1 MTYFQEK
8 LYGNVNGPF
17 ADRLQNKAARRALV
31 LATLFGAAW
40 VGVAFS
46 NLEDGFWW
54 VVAAAIVFESSILL
68 LIFSLRGIFELKDDL
83 LDEYQISVRNNA
95 YKASY
100 GLVLVFLL
108 VVATIAAGMEL
119 PRYSVFGI
127 AVFAFLVS
135 ALAPRLISAW
145 NLEDDRGQQ

>member
-1 MTYFQEK
+1 MTYFQER

-17 ADRLQNKAARRALV
+17 ADRLQSRAARRTLV
-31 LATLFGAAW
+31 LATLLGAAC

-68 LIFSLRGIFELKDDL
+68 LILSLRGIFELKDGL

-95 YKASY
+95 YKNSY
-100 GLVLVFLL
+100 GLVLVFLVL
-108 VVATIAAGMEL
+108 LATIAAGMDL
-119 PRYSVFGI
+119 PRHSVFGV

-135 ALAPRLISAW
+135 ALAPRLMSAW
-145 NLEDDRGQQ
+145 NLEDDRGQ

>member
-1 MTYFQEK
+1 MAYFQER
-8 LYGNVNGPF
+8 LYFNVNRPF

-31 LATLFGAAW
+31 LATLLGAAW

-46 NLEDGFWW
+46 DLEGGFWW
-54 VVAAAIVFESSILL
+54 VVAAAIIFESSMLL
-68 LIFSLRGIFELKDDL
+68 LILSLRGIFELKDDL

-95 YKASY
+95 YKNSY
-100 GLVLVFLL
+100 GLVLVFL
-108 VVATIAAGMEL
+108 VVLATIAAGMEL
-119 PRYSVFGI
+119 PRHSVFGI

-145 NLEDDRGQQ
+145 NLEDDRG

>member
-1 MTYFQEK
+1 MAYFQER

-17 ADRLQNKAARRALV
+17 ADRLQNKAARRTLV
-31 LATLFGAAW
+31 LATLLGAAC

-46 NLEDGFWW
+46 NLEGGFWW
-54 VVAAAIVFESSILL
+54 VVAAAIVFESNMLL
-68 LIFSLRGIFELKDDL
+68 LILSLRGIFELKDEL

-95 YKASY
+95 YKNSY
-100 GLVLVFLL
+100 GLVLVFL
-108 VVATIAAGMEL
+108 VVLATIAAGMEL
-119 PRYSVFGI
+119 PRHSVFGI

-145 NLEDDRGQQ
+145 NLEDDRG